1 MKDFYKINKHLLQG
15 AEVFNKMNPVSSPA
29 ASSGQNV
36 SPPQSH
42 DRELSAVAKAYGL
55 PVAVVK
61 GIQTV
66 ISAVAC
72 GNLTRKN
79 TYPFHWQYRTTQRQC
94 LSAITKNV
102 YELAKFLSQRIKQHS
117 LKCQAYKAVLS
128 PLERQNREGL
138 VELKDADKHLSDVFK
153 LVQAIYTIDHKL
165 NDKCSKTPETNL
177 FNMNLAREIITR
189 LGQDLD
195 FCNDLLNSWKNCI
208 EALMHGNIPDQPRAL
223 GMIIKYLETLR
234 DNEAKN
240 KMLPLGVEKLV
251 PPPFTLSVGRVPL
264 PEHFFASGRTF
275 AEVYCID
282 IASPPSDFFWRLR
295 ELQDTVNDLIHLKFG
310 VHFQLNKDIARKL
323 DLLFRQHRVN
333 HVLDVFSGIGLF
345 QAAMKS
351 VGSPLRVTS
360 LDNFSDIPGFRPT
373 TGNSRSFFPAY
384 DDTGVLFVDDSFQFL
399 YGNSHLIQKD
409 ACLLLAYPTPDHKCL
424 RALRS
429 MLRLWATFNGGMVI
443 LLSDA
448 ADDELLYGDLFTS
461 GSSYQKID
469 ARHVQLP
476 VELVRSMPHAPPRIF
491 YVKSKKTGFT

>member
-1 MKDFYKINKHLLQG
+1 
-15 AEVFNKMNPVSSPA
+15 MNPVSSPA
-29 ASSGQNV
+29 AGSGQNV

-61 GIQTV
+61 GIKTV

-94 LSAITKNV
+94 LSAIAKNV
-102 YELAKFLSQRIKQHS
+102 YELARHLSQRIKQHS
-117 LKCQAYKAVLS
+117 LKCQAYKADLS
-128 PLERQNREGL
+128 QLDRQNREGL
-138 VELKDADKHLSDVFK
+138 VALKDAGKHLSDVFK
-153 LVQAIYTIDHKL
+153 WVQAIYNIDHQL
-165 NDKCSKTPETNL
+165 NDTSSNTPAINL
-177 FNMNLAREIITR
+177 SHMNLARGIITR

-195 FCNDLLNSWKNCI
+195 FCNALLNSWKNCI
-208 EALMHGNIPDQPRAL
+208 EALMHGNIPDQPRTL
-223 GMIIKYLETLR
+223 GMINKYLETLR
-234 DNEAKN
+234 DSEAEN
-240 KMLPLGVEKLV
+240 SMLPLRVEELV
-251 PPPFTLSVGRVPL
+251 PPPFTLSVCRLPL

-275 AEVYCID
+275 AEVYSINVG
-282 IASPPSDFFWRLR
+282 SPPSAFFRRLR
-295 ELQDTVNDLIHLKFG
+295 ELQNIYNDLIHLKFG
-310 VHFQLNKDIARKL
+310 VHFQLNEDIARKL
-323 DLLFRQHRVN
+323 DLFFRQYKVN

-351 VGSPLRVTS
+351 VGSPLRITS
-360 LDNFSDIPGFRPT
+360 LDNFSDTPDFRPT

-399 YGNSHLIQKD
+399 YGNSHLVQKD
-409 ACLLLAYPTPDHKCL
+409 ACLLLAFPTPDHECL
-424 RALRS
+424 GALRN

-448 ADDELLYGDLFTS
+448 ADEELLYGDLFTS

-476 VELVRSMPHAPPRIF
+476 VELVHSMPHAPPRIF
-491 YVKSKKTGFT
+491 YVKSKKQA